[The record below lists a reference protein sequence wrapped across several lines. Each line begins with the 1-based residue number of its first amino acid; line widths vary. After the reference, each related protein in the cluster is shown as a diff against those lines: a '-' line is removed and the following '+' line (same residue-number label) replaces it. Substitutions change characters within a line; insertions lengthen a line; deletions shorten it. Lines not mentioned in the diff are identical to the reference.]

1 VWRRGSIAELRRASR
16 HLRVTHAAPVGFCA
30 RVAVTYSAMLSK
42 PALRAVL
49 LAVSTGSAVLAATLA
64 QSDPIDLTTA
74 AAQHGAKTSDA
85 ARAGIWKA
93 ATPPS
98 GSMHGEFKND
108 DPVGLAAGAEIP
120 ADCSLNWIDPDFK
133 KLYCFSSATS
143 LVYFLESPR
152 AFLARAQ
159 KNWVKLNTRG

>member
-1 VWRRGSIAELRRASR
+1 
-16 HLRVTHAAPVGFCA
+16 
-30 RVAVTYSAMLSK
+30 MLWS
-42 PALRAVL
+42 PALRAAL
-49 LAVSTGSAVLAATLA
+49 LAVSTGSAVLAATTA
-64 QSDPIDLTTA
+64 QSGATDLSTA
-74 AAQHGAKTSDA
+74 AARHGAKTSDA
-85 ARAGIWKA
+85 AHAGIWKA

-98 GSMHGEFKND
+98 GSMHGEFENN

-152 AFLARAQ
+152 AFLARAR
-159 KNWVKLNTRG
+159 KNWVGLNTRE

>member
-1 VWRRGSIAELRRASR
+1 M
-16 HLRVTHAAPVGFCA
+16 
-30 RVAVTYSAMLSK
+30 VAYFAMLSN

-49 LAVSTGSAVLAATLA
+49 LAVSTGSAALAATTA
-64 QSDPIDLTTA
+64 QSGPADLATA
-74 AAQHGAKTSDA
+74 AAEHGAKTSDA
-85 ARAGIWKA
+85 AHSGIWKA

-98 GSMHGEFKND
+98 GSMHGEFKNN
-108 DPVGLAAGAEIP
+108 DPVGLAAGAKIP

-152 AFLARAQ
+152 AFLARAR
-159 KNWVKLNTRG
+159 KNWVRLNTRG

>member
-1 VWRRGSIAELRRASR
+1 
-16 HLRVTHAAPVGFCA
+16 
-30 RVAVTYSAMLSK
+30 MLFR

-49 LAVSTGSAVLAATLA
+49 LAVSAGAAVLGATPTRSGPTDFAA
-64 QSDPIDLTTA
+64 A
-74 AAQHGAKTSDA
+74 AAQHGAETADA
-85 ARAGIWKA
+85 AQAGIWKA

-98 GSMHGEFKND
+98 GSMHGEFENN
-108 DPVGLAAGAEIP
+108 DPVGLAAGARIP

-152 AFLARAQ
+152 AFLARAR
-159 KNWVKLNTRG
+159 KNWATLSTRG